1 MFEAPTDLKPA
12 GYDELVRRYSLK
24 VMPHYVTSFVTAGKG
39 RRQTIIDGH
48 KKREL
53 YPLPYYP
60 GESLGD
66 HLTFALKYE
75 GVSLEI
81 LAAVFQAVSPR
92 EIEAVVRETPTG
104 KYARQIW
111 FLYEFLTGKELDL
124 EPLKIGNYIDVLDE
138 GKYITARRE
147 PVSRQRINNNL
158 LGDRRFCPLVRKTEE
173 LKRYQQLDFQ
183 ARTKE
188 VIGRYPEEILQRAV
202 AYLFTKETKSSFEIE
217 RATPDQK
224 RAARFVELLRRAG
237 EMDFFTRERLI
248 ELQQAVVD
256 ARFAI
261 DDFRKDQNYVGQSVG
276 YGQEIVHFVPPRP
289 DDLAE
294 LMAGM
299 FSCHQ
304 RMMASGVHSVIAAA
318 IIAFGFVFMH
328 PFDDGN
334 GRIHRFLIHNIL
346 AKSGFTPQGMIFP
359 VSATL
364 VQNMKDYDQTL
375 ELFSKPLLPSIDFDL
390 DELGQMRVKNDTALH
405 YRYIDMTAIAERMF
419 GFIEKTIDKEL
430 VAELDLLVNYDRA
443 RAAMREVVDMPD
455 RMVDL
460 FMWICRESGGRISRN
475 KRNSLFAKLTD
486 DEVAGLEECVRKAF
500 GLNAGGDSTVQGES
514 APRRP

>member
-1 MFEAPTDLKPA
+1 
-12 GYDELVRRYSLK
+12 
-24 VMPHYVTSFVTAGKG
+24 
-39 RRQTIIDGH
+39 
-48 KKREL
+48 
-53 YPLPYYP
+53 
-60 GESLGD
+60 
-66 HLTFALKYE
+66 
-75 GVSLEI
+75 
-81 LAAVFQAVSPR
+81 
-92 EIEAVVRETPTG
+92 
-104 KYARQIW
+104 
-111 FLYEFLTGKELDL
+111 
-124 EPLKIGNYIDVLDE
+124 
-138 GKYITARRE
+138 
-147 PVSRQRINNNL
+147 
-158 LGDRRFCPLVRKTEE
+158 
-173 LKRYQQLDFQ
+173 
-183 ARTKE
+183 
-188 VIGRYPEEILQRAV
+188 VIGRYPEDILQRAV
-202 AYLFTKETKSSFEIE
+202 AYLFTEETKSSFEIE

-224 RAARFVELLRRAG
+224 RAARFVELLRHAG

-256 ARFAI
+256 ARFAN

-304 RMMASGVHSVIAAA
+304 RMMASGVHPVIAAA

-375 ELFSKPLLPSIDFDL
+375 ELFSKPLLPSIEFDL
-390 DELGQMRVKNDTALH
+390 DELGEMRVKNDTALH

-430 VAELDLLVNYDRA
+430 VAELDLLVIYDRA

-460 FMWICRESGGRISRN
+460 FMRICRESGGRISRN

>member
-1 MFEAPTDLKPA
+1 M
-12 GYDELVRRYSLK
+12 
-24 VMPHYVTSFVTAGKG
+24 
-39 RRQTIIDGH
+39 
-48 KKREL
+48 
-53 YPLPYYP
+53 
-60 GESLGD
+60 
-66 HLTFALKYE
+66 
-75 GVSLEI
+75 
-81 LAAVFQAVSPR
+81 
-92 EIEAVVRETPTG
+92 
-104 KYARQIW
+104 
-111 FLYEFLTGKELDL
+111 GKELDL

-188 VIGRYPEEILQRAV
+188 VIGRYPEDILQRAV

-224 RAARFVELLRRAG
+224 RAARFVELLRHAG

-256 ARFAI
+256 ARFAN

-304 RMMASGVHSVIAAA
+304 RMMASGVHPVIAAA
-318 IIAFGFVFMH
+318 IVAFGFVFMH

-334 GRIHRFLIHNIL
+334 GRTGALR
-346 AKSGFTPQGMIFP
+346 T
-359 VSATL
+359 T
-364 VQNMKDYDQTL
+364 
-375 ELFSKPLLPSIDFDL
+375 SI
-390 DELGQMRVKNDTALH
+390 
-405 YRYIDMTAIAERMF
+405 
-419 GFIEKTIDKEL
+419 TI
-430 VAELDLLVNYDRA
+430 
-443 RAAMREVVDMPD
+443 
-455 RMVDL
+455 
-460 FMWICRESGGRISRN
+460 C
-475 KRNSLFAKLTD
+475 
-486 DEVAGLEECVRKAF
+486 
-500 GLNAGGDSTVQGES
+500 AGGTNRASGW
-514 APRRP
+514 